1 MKKLIFTVLLL
12 LLSIMLYSQDYGNI
26 CTKGVT
32 LYIDD
37 AGNLQMCRYDSL
49 QVTPDHDS
57 VFTSFPTLLYNYTTG
72 IADSAVG
79 SILGRKIIKKHDGW
93 FLFFNKDG
101 DTIFLDTR
109 PKQHVLWKFFNLPN
123 NGYIGAKITSITY
136 DSIMGVQDSVKVIM
150 FQAYDSQNNP
160 VSHPFNGKFLKLS
173 KHYGLSLVYNFWIF
187 PVLSSSFELCGKTN
201 PEIGIQPL
209 RMIDVYNYDIGDEF
223 HYHEVY
229 QNFDYHGNHSDSKIM
244 VKVVSKS
251 MAEDSSG
258 VTYVFSICYSGWY
271 SLFPTGGGKTSGSF
285 DKTVTYNFKALE
297 DKYYFDKLPDEFFCY
312 RTWDDGTG
320 LANRYS
326 SRVMSYNSVPRVQ
339 NRINEMVYAR
349 NSATGNQW
357 VPLSTAF
364 PQAYVDRWNTFA
376 SGLGLTSRFDHET
389 WGSISDSTLVYFKK
403 ANETSGTP
411 IAKDCNALIGKQE
424 NDSDLHEIT
433 VKPNPIMSETTIIL
447 SGYNLSNGL
456 HYAIYDYSGKK
467 VREADITSL
476 TIILSRTGLSNGLY
490 IFVICDRNGNVKGKI
505 KILRLFVYST
515 CHEVNGEHVPFE
527 KHWNQYHS

>member
-1 MKKLIFTVLLL
+1 MKNLVITASLFLFSLL
-12 LLSIMLYSQDYGNI
+12 LYSQDYRNI
-26 CTKGVT
+26 CSKGVT
-32 LYIDD
+32 LYLDTQ
-37 AGNLQMCRYDSL
+37 GYLQGFRYDSL
-49 QVTPDHDS
+49 QVTGDQDS
-57 VFTSFPTLLYNYTTG
+57 VFTAFPALLYNNATG
-72 IADSAVG
+72 IADSAG
-79 SILGRKIIKKHDGW
+79 GTILGRKIIKKHDGR
-93 FLFFNKDG
+93 FLFFNKEG
-101 DTIFLDTR
+101 DTILLDTR
-109 PKQHVLWKFFNLPN
+109 IGLNYLWKFFTLPG
-123 NGYIGAKITSITY
+123 NGYIAAKITSNTC
-136 DSIMGVQDSVKVIM
+136 DTIMGVVDSVKVIK
-150 FQAYDSQNNP
+150 FQAYDSQGNP
-160 VSHPFNGKFLKLS
+160 VLHPFNGKLLKLS

-187 PVLSSSFELCGKTN
+187 PALSSSFELCGKTN

-209 RMIDVYNYDIGDEF
+209 RMIDVYNFDIGDEF

-251 MAEDSSG
+251 MAEDSSS
-258 VTYVFSICYSGWY
+258 VIYNFSICYAGWY
-271 SLFPTGGGKTSGSF
+271 SLFPTGGGKTSGSY
-285 DKTVTYNFKALE
+285 DRTVTYDFKALE

-339 NRINEMVYAR
+339 NKMNDMVYAR
-349 NSATGNQW
+349 NSGNGSQW

-376 SGLGLTSRFDHET
+376 SGLGLTNRIDHET

-424 NDSDLHEIT
+424 NDSDLQEIT
-433 VKPNPIMSETTIIL
+433 VKPNPILSETTIIL
-447 SGYNLSNGL
+447 GGYNLSDGL

-467 VREADITSL
+467 VREASITSL
-476 TIILSRTGLSNGLY
+476 SIILSRTGLSNGLY
-490 IFVICDRNGNVKGKI
+490 IFVICDRNGNVLGKI
-505 KILRLFVYST
+505 KIAII
-515 CHEVNGEHVPFE
+515 
-527 KHWNQYHS
+527 